1 MSTQLLN
8 YNLIKT
14 TKNTKLIPLF
24 LFLQVKGTLL
34 FRQDISIL
42 IYSVDQCR
50 VLVFSWAIQ
59 QWYLYTFSFQPRWQ
73 WYISF
78 TFLLST
84 VCEFIRATVPPTTS
98 DFLLYTPWIFENNF
112 LFYYSFLFF
121 DSGGYY
127 FSLLQ
132 DWRRH
137 SHEQVNHIHIYI
149 FSYIHFLFFMIVPLP
164 FLCSS
169 CEDQG
174 GCCTRYSYY
183 VLYVRSYV
191 GTTLVLSPS

>member
-1 MSTQLLN
+1 MIIPTQLLN

-24 LFLQVKGTLL
+24 LFLQVKRTLL

-84 VCEFIRATVPPTTS
+84 VCEFIRATVPHTTS
-98 DFLLYTPWIFENNF
+98 DFLFYIVFF
-112 LFYYSFLFF
+112 FYYLF
-121 DSGGYY
+121 S
-127 FSLLQ
+127 
-132 DWRRH
+132 
-137 SHEQVNHIHIYI
+137 IIYDRT
-149 FSYIHFLFFMIVPLP
+149 SS